1 MLGVED
7 KGPNQRRA
15 SLVSEIYSEQNQG
28 SIIKKS
34 GGDSNK
40 PRSASG
46 CPPVNVG
53 PAGGGNNT
61 VVPKIRP
68 PPDSVLR
75 RQVPKGKFGLIGLGK
90 LILCVRGRFQSIS
103 GDFL

>member
-34 GGDSNK
+34 GGDSTK

-53 PAGGGNNT
+53 PAGGGGNNA

-68 PPDSVLR
+68 PPESVLR

-90 LILCVRGRFQSIS
+90 LFKAI
-103 GDFL
+103 